1 MCSLGA
7 EDEETKSR
15 HAHSSNFFSD
25 VFYQHWDG
33 SADTALMDRDWLCLW
48 SLNVQLKNKC
58 TQILIQT
65 YCFF

>member
-1 MCSLGA
+1 MKMKKQSLA
-7 EDEETKSR
+7 MLTP
-15 HAHSSNFFSD
+15 AIFFSN

-33 SADTALMDRDWLCLW
+33 SADTELMDRDWLCLW

-58 TQILIQT
+58 TQIPIQT